1 MAAPAGAAE
10 DGGGGGGGAERMKLL
25 CSLGGRILPRPGD
38 GTLRYA
44 GGDTRIVSVPRGVAL
59 PDLLSRL
66 SEAYGGATGPHFAVK
81 YQLPDEGLDALIS
94 VSSPEDLDNM
104 VEEYD
109 KLDGASPKL
118 RVFLFPIL
126 DASGG
131 SGAGGE
137 ELEGGS
143 FDAGLRYL
151 EAVNGIVRKDSIA
164 SVSSAQYSDAGL
176 PPPASSAGGAPGSPV
191 GLSPTSTSSNDAARS
206 AFSGT
211 APPPLVDVFSNAA
224 PAPVPVKPQESA
236 AEVRAPQA
244 SPHAHPHPHPHP
256 EATRYRQ
263 PLSQLPPL
271 PPVFMNDH
279 RDAMQGL
286 NQPQPGNG
294 ARFEDC
300 NMCLKSL
307 PHAHSDPVVNEYGNE
322 VQGGAAPDPGPVFMS
337 LRPEDVARIMMPER
351 AVQAPMGAYGYTHM
365 HQVPQDRVYVP
376 KVEGVANPVFIDQ
389 SGMPQHVYV
398 QQQHQQQQ
406 HQQQQLPSQQMPSTY
421 GFSHI
426 PVIPSEKDR
435 VVSPSSA
442 HSDVASSHQ
451 QFMQQPQ
458 QQLPSGHGMTQYP
471 AKPVSPN
478 NPLVGEGSLS
488 GNSRHRD
495 DGQVYRDTAAPPVAP
510 LAVPTYMA
518 NVDRMMD
525 SLRVSP
531 NETSAEQRKHAMS
544 PDNALPQHAIPE
556 HSQGLPENNI
566 SARPDTRA
574 KEVHLSNT
582 NTFFDVNEPK
592 VLLQTESMPPPSV
605 ANSYMHNEPKVLLQ
619 AESMPPPSV
628 ANSYMHN
635 VQHVNMSHMPQMM
648 SIGGPYSSY
657 VVATVGPGGVPAS
670 AYGMDMVY
678 ANATVNPMS
687 ERKDVPHEVY
697 IKEAPH
703 EVINP
708 PNTAQ
713 IATAALANHAPSV
726 EQHQESGLPG
736 QGQQFGNEDPW
747 KVATNAHPL
756 PPRPKR
762 VASRE
767 NISPKDPHPH
777 NTLLNCKGP
786 DLNLPAEEQQQSE
799 HRDTYAEHAR
809 FIKGDDITSPD
820 LAGMEDSLP
829 ASKTQSSESQPPLRN
844 EGIGAAT
851 AKADDANEV
860 VKSKPAD
867 LMAGFAVTD
876 GRLQI
881 IKNNDLEELQELGSG
896 TFGTVYHGKWRGTD
910 VAIKRIN
917 ERCFVGKPS
926 EQEKMRSDFWNEAS
940 NLADLHHP
948 NVVAFYGVVL
958 DGPGGS
964 IATVTEYMV
973 NGSLRTALLKNAKSL
988 DKRKRLIIAMDTAFG
1003 MEYLHNKNI
1012 VHFDLKSDNLLVNLR
1027 DPQRPIC
1034 KVGDLGLS
1042 KVKCQTLISGGVRGT
1057 LPWMAPELLNG
1068 SSSLVS
1074 EKVDV
1079 FSFGIV
1085 LWELLTGEEP
1095 YADLHYGVIIGG
1107 IVSNTLRPPVPD
1119 TCDPEWRAL
1128 MEQCWATEPSER
1140 PSFTEVAN
1148 RLRSMA
1154 SSQKVQN

>member
-1 MAAPAGAAE
+1 MAD
-10 DGGGGGGGAERMKLL
+10 DGGSVGGSGGGERMKLL

-44 GGDTRIVSVPRGVAL
+44 GGDTRIVSVPRGVSL
-59 PDLLSRL
+59 PDLLARL
-66 SEAYGGATGPHFAVK
+66 ADAYGGGTGPHFAVK

-94 VSSPEDLDNM
+94 VSSTEDLDNM

-109 KLDGASPKL
+109 KLSGASPKL
-118 RVFLFPIL
+118 RVFIFPIL
-126 DASGG
+126 DAAGG
-131 SGAGGE
+131 SGAAGE

-164 SVSSAQYSDAGL
+164 SLSSTQYSDGGL
-176 PPPASSAGGAPGSPV
+176 PPPAPSGGGGPGSPAA
-191 GLSPTSTSSNDAARS
+191 LSPTSTSSNDAARS
-206 AFSGT
+206 NISGAGA

-224 PAPVPVKPQESA
+224 PPPVQAKPQEIA
-236 AEVRAPQA
+236 AEGRAPQA
-244 SPHAHPHPHPHP
+244 NPHPHP
-256 EATRYRQ
+256 EVATHPHPLPEVTRYRQ

-286 NQPQPGNG
+286 NQPPPGHG
-294 ARFEDC
+294 ARFDDC
-300 NMCLKSL
+300 HMCLKAL
-307 PHAHSDPVVNEYGNE
+307 PHAHSDPVMNEYGNE
-322 VQGGAAPDPGPVFMS
+322 VHGGAVPDPGPVFMS
-337 LRPEDVARIMMPER
+337 LRPEDVARIMVPER
-351 AVQAPMGAYGYTHM
+351 SAQAPMGAYGYTHM
-365 HQVPQDRVYVP
+365 HPVPQERVYVP
-376 KVEGVANPVFIDQ
+376 KVEGVTNSVLIDPT
-389 SGMPQHVYV
+389 GLHQHVYL
-398 QQQHQQQQ
+398 QQQQ
-406 HQQQQLPSQQMPSTY
+406 VPSTY

-435 VVSPSSA
+435 VVSPSSS
-442 HSDVASSHQ
+442 HTDVSSSHY
-451 QFMQQPQ
+451 QFVQQPQ
-458 QQLPSGHGMTQYP
+458 QQLPSGHPMAQYP
-471 AKPVSPN
+471 AKPPSPN
-478 NPLVGEGSLS
+478 NPLAGEGSLS
-488 GNSRHRD
+488 GNARHRE
-495 DGQVYRDTAAPPVAP
+495 DGQLHRDNVSLVAPVA
-510 LAVPTYMA
+510 VPNYVA

-531 NETSAEQRKHAMS
+531 SEASGSTEQRKPAMS
-544 PDNALPQHAIPE
+544 PDSGLPQNAIPE
-556 HSQGLPENNI
+556 HSQGLPENSI
-566 SARPDTRA
+566 STRPDTRA
-574 KEVHLSNT
+574 KEVHPSNT

-592 VLLQTESMPPPSV
+592 VLIQTESMPPPSV
-605 ANSYMHNEPKVLLQ
+605 ASSYL
-619 AESMPPPSV
+619 
-628 ANSYMHN
+628 HN
-635 VQHVNMSHMPQMM
+635 VQHVNMSHMPHMM
-648 SIGGPYSSY
+648 SIGGPYPSY
-657 VVATVGPGGVPAS
+657 VVATVGPGGVPQS
-670 AYGMDMVY
+670 TYGIDLVY
-678 ANATVNPMS
+678 PNATVNTVS
-687 ERKDVPHEVY
+687 EQRDVPPEAYHQ
-697 IKEAPH
+697 EAPH
-703 EVINP
+703 EVVAP
-708 PNTAQ
+708 PSTAQ
-713 IATAALANHAPSV
+713 VPTPALANHAPNVDQS
-726 EQHQESGLPG
+726 
-736 QGQQFGNEDPW
+736 
-747 KVATNAHPL
+747 ATNAHAL

-767 NISPKDPHPH
+767 NISPRDPHTH
-777 NTLLNCKGP
+777 NSLLNCKGP
-786 DLNLPAEEQQQSE
+786 DLNIPAEDVSLQLQSD
-799 HRDTYAEHAR
+799 H
-809 FIKGDDITSPD
+809 KGDDISNPD
-820 LAGMEDSLP
+820 LLGMEDGF
-829 ASKTQSSESQPPLRN
+829 ATSKAQPSDHQPPLLN
-844 EGIGAAT
+844 EGAGAVAN
-851 AKADDANEV
+851 KVDGEVHPNEV
-860 VKSKPAD
+860 AKNRPAD
-867 LMAGFAVTD
+867 WISGFPATD

-917 ERCFVGKPS
+917 DRCFAGKPS

-973 NGSLRTALLKNAKSL
+973 NGSLRTALLKNAKTL
-988 DKRKRLIIAMDTAFG
+988 DRRKRLIIAMDTAFG
-1003 MEYLHNKNI
+1003 MEYLHSKNI

-1107 IVSNTLRPPVPD
+1107 IVSNTLRPQVPD
-1119 TCDPEWRAL
+1119 SCDPEWRSL
-1128 MEQCWATEPSER
+1128 MEQCWSTEPSER
-1140 PSFTEVAN
+1140 PSFTEIAN

-1154 SSQKVQN
+1154 TSQKVQH

>member
-1 MAAPAGAAE
+1 MAATAGVADE
-10 DGGGGGGGAERMKLL
+10 GGSVGGGERMKLL
-25 CSLGGRILPRPGD
+25 CSLGGRILPRPVD
-38 GTLRYA
+38 GALRYA
-44 GGDTRIVSVPRGVAL
+44 GGDTRIVSVPRGVSL
-59 PDLLSRL
+59 PDLLVRL
-66 SEAYGGATGPHFAVK
+66 ADAYGGATGPHFAVK

-109 KLDGASPKL
+109 KLGGASPKL
-118 RVFLFPIL
+118 RVFIFPIL
-126 DASGG
+126 DTAGG
-131 SGAGGE
+131 SGATGE
-137 ELEGGS
+137 DLEGGS
-143 FDAGLRYL
+143 FDASLRYL

-164 SVSSAQYSDAGL
+164 SLSSTQYSDGGM
-176 PPPASSAGGAPGSPV
+176 PPPAPSGGGGPGSPAA
-191 GLSPTSTSSNDAARS
+191 LSPTSTSSNDAARS
-206 AFSGT
+206 NISG
-211 APPPLVDVFSNAA
+211 AGAVPPPLVDVFSNAA
-224 PAPVPVKPQESA
+224 PAPVQVKPQEIA
-236 AEVRAPQA
+236 PEGRAPPVN
-244 SPHAHPHPHPHP
+244 PHPEVATHPHPHP

-279 RDAMQGL
+279 RDVMQGL
-286 NQPQPGNG
+286 NQPPPGHG
-294 ARFEDC
+294 ARLEDC
-300 NMCLKSL
+300 NMCLKAL

-322 VQGGAAPDPGPVFMS
+322 VHGGAVPESGHVYMS
-337 LRPEDVARIMMPER
+337 LRPEDVARMMIPER
-351 AVQAPMGAYGYTHM
+351 SAQAPMGAYGYTHM
-365 HQVPQDRVYVP
+365 HPVPQERVYMP
-376 KVEGVANPVFIDQ
+376 KVEGVTNSLLIDPT
-389 SGMPQHVYV
+389 GLHQHVYV
-398 QQQHQQQQ
+398 QQQMPP
-406 HQQQQLPSQQMPSTY
+406 QQLPSTY

-442 HSDVASSHQ
+442 HTDVGSSHYQFLQ
-451 QFMQQPQ
+451 QSQ
-458 QQLPSGHGMTQYP
+458 QQLPSGHAMTQYP
-471 AKPVSPN
+471 LKPASPN
-478 NPLVGEGSLS
+478 NPLAGEGSLS
-488 GNSRHRD
+488 GNSRHRE
-495 DGQVYRDTAAPPVAP
+495 DGQVYRDNVSPVAP
-510 LAVPTYMA
+510 VAVPTYVA

-531 NETSAEQRKHAMS
+531 SESAGSTEQRRHAMS
-544 PDNALPQHAIPE
+544 PDSGLPQNAIPE
-556 HSQGLPENNI
+556 RSQGLPENSI
-566 SARPDTRA
+566 STRSDTRP
-574 KEVHLSNT
+574 KDVHPSNT

-592 VLLQTESMPPPSV
+592 VLIQTESMPPPSV
-605 ANSYMHNEPKVLLQ
+605 ASSYL
-619 AESMPPPSV
+619 
-628 ANSYMHN
+628 HN
-635 VQHVNMSHMPQMM
+635 VQHVNMSHMPHMM

-657 VVATVGPGGVPAS
+657 VVATVAPAGVPQS
-670 AYGMDMVY
+670 TYGMDLVY
-678 ANATVNPMS
+678 QNATVNTVS
-687 ERKDVPHEVY
+687 ERRDVLPEVY
-697 IKEAPH
+697 HQEAPH
-703 EVINP
+703 EVIP

-713 IATAALANHAPSV
+713 VPTPALANHAPNV
-726 EQHQESGLPG
+726 DQA
-736 QGQQFGNEDPW
+736 
-747 KVATNAHPL
+747 ATNAHAL

-767 NISPKDPHPH
+767 NISPRDPHTH
-777 NTLLNCKGP
+777 NSLLNCKGP
-786 DLNLPAEEQQQSE
+786 DLNIPAEDNSLQLQSD
-799 HRDTYAEHAR
+799 HR
-809 FIKGDDITSPD
+809 GDDVSNPD
-820 LAGMEDSLP
+820 LLGMEDGL
-829 ASKTQSSESQPPLRN
+829 ATSKAQSSEHQPPLQN
-844 EGIGAAT
+844 EGPGAVT
-851 AKADDANEV
+851 NKVDGEVHPNEV
-860 VKSKPAD
+860 PKGRPAD
-867 LMAGFAVTD
+867 WISGYPPTD

-881 IKNNDLEELQELGSG
+881 IKNNDLEEQQELGSG

-917 ERCFVGKPS
+917 DRCFAGKPS

-940 NLADLHHP
+940 KLADLHHP

-973 NGSLRTALLKNAKSL
+973 NGSLRTALLKNSKTL

-1003 MEYLHNKNI
+1003 MEYLHSKNI

-1107 IVSNTLRPPVPD
+1107 IVSNTLRPQVPD
-1119 TCDPEWRAL
+1119 SCDPEWRSL
-1128 MEQCWATEPSER
+1128 MEQCWSTEPSER
-1140 PSFTEVAN
+1140 PNFTEIAN

-1154 SSQKVQN
+1154 TSQKVQH

>member
-1 MAAPAGAAE
+1 MAATAGVAE
-10 DGGGGGGGAERMKLL
+10 DGGSGGGGGERMKLL

-59 PDLLSRL
+59 PDLLARL
-66 SEAYGGATGPHFAVK
+66 AEAYGGAAGPHFAVK

-109 KLDGASPKL
+109 KLSVASPKL
-118 RVFLFPIL
+118 RVFIFPIL
-126 DASGG
+126 DGAGG
-131 SGAGGE
+131 SGVGGE

-164 SVSSAQYSDAGL
+164 SLSSTQYSDGGL
-176 PPPASSAGGAPGSPV
+176 PPPAASGGGGPGSPAAV
-191 GLSPTSTSSNDAARS
+191 SPTSTSSNDAARS
-206 AFSGT
+206 GFSGA
-211 APPPLVDVFSNAA
+211 APPPLVDVFSNTAPV
-224 PAPVPVKPQESA
+224 PAPVRPQEIA
-236 AEVRAPQA
+236 FEGRAPQA
-244 SPHAHPHPHPHP
+244 NPHPHPHP
-256 EATRYRQ
+256 EAARYRQ

-271 PPVFMNDH
+271 PPVFMNDY
-279 RDAMQGL
+279 RDAMQGP
-286 NQPQPGNG
+286 NQPQTGNG
-294 ARFEDC
+294 TRLDDC
-300 NMCLKSL
+300 NLCLKAL
-307 PHAHSDPVVNEYGNE
+307 PHSHSDPVMNEYGN
-322 VQGGAAPDPGPVFMS
+322 AAPESGPVFMS

-351 AVQAPMGAYGYTHM
+351 AMQAPMGAYGYTHM
-365 HQVPQDRVYVP
+365 HPVPQERVYVP
-376 KVEGVANPVFIDQ
+376 KIEGVTNSVLIDPT
-389 SGMPQHVYV
+389 GLHQHVYV
-398 QQQHQQQQ
+398 QQQ
-406 HQQQQLPSQQMPSTY
+406 QQLPPQQLPSTY

-426 PVIPSEKDR
+426 PVIPNEKDR

-451 QFMQQPQ
+451 QFMQQPH
-458 QQLPSGHGMTQYP
+458 QQLPSVHGMAQYP
-471 AKPVSPN
+471 VKTVSPN
-478 NPLVGEGSLS
+478 NPLAGEGSLS
-488 GNSRHRD
+488 GNARHRE
-495 DGQVYRDTAAPPVAP
+495 DGQVYRDNAPPVAP
-510 LAVPTYMA
+510 VAVPTYMA

-531 NETSAEQRKHAMS
+531 SEASGSTEQRKHTMS
-544 PDNALPQHAIPE
+544 PDNALHQNAIPE
-556 HSQGLPENNI
+556 HSQGLPDNTM

-574 KEVHLSNT
+574 KEVNLSNT

-605 ANSYMHNEPKVLLQ
+605 ANSYL
-619 AESMPPPSV
+619 
-628 ANSYMHN
+628 HN
-635 VQHVNMSHMPQMM
+635 VQHVNMSHMPHMM

-657 VVATVGPGGVPAS
+657 VVPTVGPGGVPPS
-670 AYGMDMVY
+670 AYGIDMVY

-687 ERKDVPHEVY
+687 ERKDVLPEVY
-697 IKEAPH
+697 HKEAPH
-703 EVINP
+703 EVIT
-708 PNTAQ
+708 PNAAQ
-713 IATAALANHAPSV
+713 VTTAALANHAPNV
-726 EQHQESGLPG
+726 DQLQESDLPG
-736 QGQQFGNEDPW
+736 QQFSNEDPW
-747 KVATNAHPL
+747 KVATNAHAL

-767 NISPKDPHPH
+767 NISPKDPR
-777 NTLLNCKGP
+777 P
-786 DLNLPAEEQQQSE
+786 DLNIPAEDVALQQQSD
-799 HRDTYAEHAR
+799 HKDAHAEHAR
-809 FIKGDDITSPD
+809 FIKGDDISNPD
-820 LAGMEDSLP
+820 LLGMEDGL
-829 ASKTQSSESQPPLRN
+829 ATSKTHSSEHQPPLLN
-844 EGIGAAT
+844 EGVGAV
-851 AKADDANEV
+851 ANKVDSEV
-860 VKSKPAD
+860 HTKEAVKSRPAD
-867 LMAGFAVTD
+867 WISGFPVTD

-917 ERCFVGKPS
+917 DRCFAGKPS
-926 EQEKMRSDFWNEAS
+926 EQDKMRSDFWNEAS

-973 NGSLRTALLKNAKSL
+973 NGSLRTALLKNAKTL
-988 DKRKRLIIAMDTAFG
+988 DRRKRLIIAMDTAFG
-1003 MEYLHNKNI
+1003 MEYLHSKNI

-1119 TCDPEWRAL
+1119 SCDPEWRSL
-1128 MEQCWATEPSER
+1128 MEQCWSTEPYER
-1140 PSFTEVAN
+1140 PSFTEIAN
-1148 RLRSMA
+1148 RLRFMA
-1154 SSQKVQN
+1154 ASQKVQH

>member
-1 MAAPAGAAE
+1 MAD
-10 DGGGGGGGAERMKLL
+10 DGGSVGGSTGGERMKLL

-44 GGDTRIVSVPRGVAL
+44 GGDTRIVSVPRGVSL
-59 PDLLSRL
+59 PDLLARL
-66 SEAYGGATGPHFAVK
+66 ADAYGGATGPHFAVK

-94 VSSPEDLDNM
+94 VSSSEDLDNM

-109 KLDGASPKL
+109 KLGGASPKL
-118 RVFLFPIL
+118 RVFIFPIL
-126 DASGG
+126 DAAGG
-131 SGAGGE
+131 SGAAGE

-151 EAVNGIVRKDSIA
+151 EAVNGIMRKDSIA
-164 SVSSAQYSDAGL
+164 SLSSTQYSDGGM
-176 PPPASSAGGAPGSPV
+176 PPPAPSGGGGPGSPAA
-191 GLSPTSTSSNDAARS
+191 LSPTSTSSNDAARS
-206 AFSGT
+206 NISGAGA

-224 PAPVPVKPQESA
+224 PAPVQAKQQEIA
-236 AEVRAPQA
+236 AEGRAQQA
-244 SPHAHPHPHPHP
+244 NPHPHPEVATHPHPHP

-271 PPVFMNDH
+271 PPMFMNDH
-279 RDAMQGL
+279 RDAMQGM
-286 NQPQPGNG
+286 NQPPPGHG
-294 ARFEDC
+294 ARFDDC
-300 NMCLKSL
+300 NMCLKAL
-307 PHAHSDPVVNEYGNE
+307 PHAHSDPVVNEYGNG
-322 VQGGAAPDPGPVFMS
+322 VHGGAVPEPGPVFMS
-337 LRPEDVARIMMPER
+337 LRPEDVAKIMMPER
-351 AVQAPMGAYGYTHM
+351 SAQAPMGAYGYTHM
-365 HQVPQDRVYVP
+365 HPVPQERVYMQ
-376 KVEGVANPVFIDQ
+376 KVEGVTNSVFIDPT
-389 SGMPQHVYV
+389 GLHQHVYL
-398 QQQHQQQQ
+398 QQQQ
-406 HQQQQLPSQQMPSTY
+406 QQVPPQQLPSTY

-426 PVIPSEKDR
+426 PVIPSERDR

-442 HSDVASSHQ
+442 HTDVANSHY
-451 QFMQQPQ
+451 QFVPQSQ
-458 QQLPSGHGMTQYP
+458 QQLPSGHAMAQYP
-471 AKPVSPN
+471 VKPTSPN
-478 NPLVGEGSLS
+478 NPLAGEGSLS
-488 GNSRHRD
+488 GNARHRE
-495 DGQVYRDTAAPPVAP
+495 DGQIYRDNVPPVAP
-510 LAVPTYMA
+510 VAVPNYVA

-531 NETSAEQRKHAMS
+531 NEASGSTEQRNPTMS
-544 PDNALPQHAIPE
+544 PDGGIPQNTTPE
-556 HSQGLPENNI
+556 HSQGLPENHI
-566 SARPDTRA
+566 STWPDTRA
-574 KEVHLSNT
+574 NPSNT

-592 VLLQTESMPPPSV
+592 VLIQTESMPPPSV
-605 ANSYMHNEPKVLLQ
+605 ASSYL
-619 AESMPPPSV
+619 
-628 ANSYMHN
+628 HN
-635 VQHVNMSHMPQMM
+635 VQHVNMSHMPHMM

-657 VVATVGPGGVPAS
+657 VVAAVGPGGVPQS
-670 AYGMDMVY
+670 TYGGIDLVY
-678 ANATVNPMS
+678 PNTTVNTVT
-687 ERKDVPHEVY
+687 ERRDVLPEAYHQ
-697 IKEAPH
+697 EAPH
-703 EVINP
+703 EVITP
-708 PNTAQ
+708 PSTAQ
-713 IATAALANHAPSV
+713 VPTPGLANHATNV
-726 EQHQESGLPG
+726 DQAG
-736 QGQQFGNEDPW
+736 
-747 KVATNAHPL
+747 ANAHAL

-767 NISPKDPHPH
+767 NISPRDPHTH
-777 NTLLNCKGP
+777 NSLLNCKGP
-786 DLNLPAEEQQQSE
+786 DLNIPAEDVSFQLQS
-799 HRDTYAEHAR
+799 DY
-809 FIKGDDITSPD
+809 KGDDISNPD
-820 LAGMEDSLP
+820 LLGAEDGLA
-829 ASKTQSSESQPPLRN
+829 ASKAQSSDHQPPLLN
-844 EGIGAAT
+844 EGAGAVT
-851 AKADDANEV
+851 NKVDGEVHPNEV
-860 VKSKPAD
+860 AKSRPAD
-867 LMAGFAVTD
+867 WISGFPATD

-917 ERCFVGKPS
+917 DRCFAGKPS

-973 NGSLRTALLKNAKSL
+973 NGSLRTALLKNSKTL

-1003 MEYLHNKNI
+1003 MEYLHSKNI

-1107 IVSNTLRPPVPD
+1107 IVSNTLRPQVPD
-1119 TCDPEWRAL
+1119 SCDPEWRSL
-1128 MEQCWATEPSER
+1128 MEQCWSTEPSER
-1140 PSFTEVAN
+1140 PSFTEIAN

-1154 SSQKVQN
+1154 TSQKVQH

>member
-1 MAAPAGAAE
+1 
-10 DGGGGGGGAERMKLL
+10 MKLL

-44 GGDTRIVSVPRGVAL
+44 GGDTRIVSVPRGVSL
-59 PDLLSRL
+59 PDLLARL
-66 SEAYGGATGPHFAVK
+66 ADAYGGATGPHFAVK

-94 VSSPEDLDNM
+94 VSSTEDLDNM

-109 KLDGASPKL
+109 KLGGASPKL
-118 RVFLFPIL
+118 RVFIFPIL
-126 DASGG
+126 DAAGG
-131 SGAGGE
+131 SGATGE
-137 ELEGGS
+137 ELDGGS

-164 SVSSAQYSDAGL
+164 SLSSTQYSDGGL
-176 PPPASSAGGAPGSPV
+176 PPPAPSGGGGPGSPAA
-191 GLSPTSTSSNDAARS
+191 LSPTSTSSNDAARS
-206 AFSGT
+206 NISGAGA

-224 PAPVPVKPQESA
+224 PAPVQAKPQEIA
-236 AEVRAPQA
+236 AEVRAPQVN
-244 SPHAHPHPHPHP
+244 PHPHPEVAAHPHPLP

-286 NQPQPGNG
+286 NPLLPGHG
-294 ARFEDC
+294 ARLDDC
-300 NMCLKSL
+300 SLCSKAL

-322 VQGGAAPDPGPVFMS
+322 VHGGAVPEPGPVFMS
-337 LRPEDVARIMMPER
+337 LRPEDVARIMMPDR
-351 AVQAPMGAYGYTHM
+351 SAQAPMGAYGYTHM

-376 KVEGVANPVFIDQ
+376 KVEGVTNSVLIDPT
-389 SGMPQHVYV
+389 GLHQHVYV
-398 QQQHQQQQ
+398 QQQQQVPP
-406 HQQQQLPSQQMPSTY
+406 QQLPSTY

-442 HSDVASSHQ
+442 HTDVASSRY
-451 QFMQQPQ
+451 QFV
-458 QQLPSGHGMTQYP
+458 PSGHAMAQYP
-471 AKPVSPN
+471 VKPASPN
-478 NPLVGEGSLS
+478 NLLAGEGSLS
-488 GNSRHRD
+488 GNSRHRE
-495 DGQVYRDTAAPPVAP
+495 DGQVYRDSLPSVAPVA
-510 LAVPTYMA
+510 VPNYVA

-531 NETSAEQRKHAMS
+531 NEASGSTEQRKPAMS
-544 PDNALPQHAIPE
+544 PDSGLPQQAIPE
-556 HSQGLPENNI
+556 HSQGIPENNI
-566 SARPDTRA
+566 STRPDTRA
-574 KEVHLSNT
+574 KEVHPSNT

-592 VLLQTESMPPPSV
+592 VLIQTESMPPPSV
-605 ANSYMHNEPKVLLQ
+605 ASSYL
-619 AESMPPPSV
+619 
-628 ANSYMHN
+628 HN

-657 VVATVGPGGVPAS
+657 VVATVGPGGVPQS
-670 AYGMDMVY
+670 TYGIDLVY
-678 ANATVNPMS
+678 PNATVNTVN
-687 ERKDVPHEVY
+687 ERRDVLPEVY
-697 IKEAPH
+697 HQEAPH
-703 EVINP
+703 EVVAP
-708 PNTAQ
+708 PSTTQ
-713 IATAALANHAPSV
+713 VPTPALANHAPNV
-726 EQHQESGLPG
+726 DQA
-736 QGQQFGNEDPW
+736 
-747 KVATNAHPL
+747 ATNVHAL

-767 NISPKDPHPH
+767 NISPRDPHAH
-777 NTLLNCKGP
+777 NSLLNCKGP
-786 DLNLPAEEQQQSE
+786 DLNIPAEDVSLQLQSD
-799 HRDTYAEHAR
+799 HR
-809 FIKGDDITSPD
+809 GDDISNPD
-820 LAGMEDSLP
+820 LLGMEDAL
-829 ASKTQSSESQPPLRN
+829 
-844 EGIGAAT
+844 AT
-851 AKADDANEV
+851 AKAQSSDHQPPLPNEGTRAVTNKVDSEVHPNEV
-860 VKSKPAD
+860 AKSRPAD
-867 LMAGFAVTD
+867 WISGFPATD

-917 ERCFVGKPS
+917 DRCFAGKPS

-973 NGSLRTALLKNAKSL
+973 NGSLRTALLKNAKTL
-988 DKRKRLIIAMDTAFG
+988 DRRKRLIIAMDTAFG
-1003 MEYLHNKNI
+1003 MEYLHSKNI

-1107 IVSNTLRPPVPD
+1107 IVSNTLRPQVPD
-1119 TCDPEWRAL
+1119 SCDPEWRSL
-1128 MEQCWATEPSER
+1128 MEQCWSTEPSER
-1140 PSFTEVAN
+1140 PSFTEIAN

-1154 SSQKVQN
+1154 SSQKVQH

>member
-1 MAAPAGAAE
+1 MAATAGVGE
-10 DGGGGGGGAERMKLL
+10 DGGGGGGGGGGGERMKLL

-59 PDLLSRL
+59 PDLLARL
-66 SEAYGGATGPHFAVK
+66 AEAYGGATGPHFAVK

-109 KLDGASPKL
+109 KLSGASPKL
-118 RVFLFPIL
+118 RVFIFPVL
-126 DASGG
+126 DGAGG
-131 SGAGGE
+131 SGVTGE
-137 ELEGGS
+137 DVEGGS

-164 SVSSAQYSDAGL
+164 SLSSTQYSDAGL
-176 PPPASSAGGAPGSPV
+176 PPPAPSAGGGPGSPV
-191 GLSPTSTSSNDAARS
+191 ALSPTSTCSNDAARS
-206 AFSGT
+206 AFSGAGGA

-224 PAPVPVKPQESA
+224 SAPVPVKPQESA
-236 AEVRAPQA
+236 AEGRAPQGN
-244 SPHAHPHPHPHP
+244 PHPHPHPHP
-256 EATRYRQ
+256 EAARYRQ

-286 NQPQPGNG
+286 NQQPPGNG
-294 ARFEDC
+294 ARLDDC
-300 NMCLKSL
+300 NMCMKAL

-322 VQGGAAPDPGPVFMS
+322 AHGGAAPEPVPVFMS

-351 AVQAPMGAYGYTHM
+351 AAQAPMGAYGYTHM
-365 HQVPQDRVYVP
+365 HPVPQERVYVQ
-376 KVEGVANPVFIDQ
+376 KMEGVANPVLIDPT
-389 SGMPQHVYV
+389 SLHQHVYV
-398 QQQHQQQQ
+398 QQQ
-406 HQQQQLPSQQMPSTY
+406 QQLPPQQMPSTY

-426 PVIPSEKDR
+426 PAIPNEKDR

-442 HSDVASSHQ
+442 HSDIGSSHQ
-451 QFMQQPQ
+451 QFMQQSHQ
-458 QQLPSGHGMTQYP
+458 QVPSGPGVAQYP
-471 AKPVSPN
+471 VKPVSPS
-478 NPLVGEGSLS
+478 NPLAGEGSLS
-488 GNSRHRD
+488 GNSRHRE
-495 DGQVYRDTAAPPVAP
+495 DGQVYRDNVPPVAP
-510 LAVPTYMA
+510 VAVPTYMA

-531 NETSAEQRKHAMS
+531 SETSASTEQRKHAMS
-544 PDNALPQHAIPE
+544 PDNALPQNAIPE
-556 HSQGLPENNI
+556 HSQGLSENSIN
-566 SARPDTRA
+566 ARSDARA

-592 VLLQTESMPPPSV
+592 VLLQTESLPPPSV
-605 ANSYMHNEPKVLLQ
+605 ASSYLHNVNEPKVLLQ

-628 ANSYMHN
+628 ANSYLHN
-635 VQHVNMSHMPQMM
+635 VQHVNVSHMPHMM

-657 VVATVGPGGVPAS
+657 VVATVGPGGVPQS
-670 AYGMDMVY
+670 AYGIDMAY
-678 ANATVNPMS
+678 ANATVNPMN
-687 ERKDVPHEVY
+687 ERKDVLPEVY
-697 IKEAPH
+697 HNEAPH
-703 EVINP
+703 EVIT
-708 PNTAQ
+708 PNVSQ
-713 IATAALANHAPSV
+713 VATAVLANHAPNV
-726 EQHQESGLPG
+726 DQLQESGLPG
-736 QGQQFGNEDPW
+736 QQFSNEDPW
-747 KVATNAHPL
+747 KAATNAHAL

-767 NISPKDPHPH
+767 NISPKDPHPP
-777 NTLLNCKGP
+777 NSLLNCKGP
-786 DLNLPAEEQQQSE
+786 DLNIPAEDVAFQQQ
-799 HRDTYAEHAR
+799 
-809 FIKGDDITSPD
+809 GDGITNPD
-820 LAGMEDSLP
+820 LLGMEDGL
-829 ASKTQSSESQPPLRN
+829 ATSKTKSSEHQPPKMN
-844 EGIGAAT
+844 EGVGVVANKDGEVHTKEAT
-851 AKADDANEV
+851 KNR
-860 VKSKPAD
+860 PAD
-867 LMAGFAVTD
+867 WISGFGVPD

-917 ERCFVGKPS
+917 DRCFAGKPS

-973 NGSLRTALLKNAKSL
+973 NGSLRTALLKNAKTL
-988 DKRKRLIIAMDTAFG
+988 DRRKRLIIAMDTAFG

-1107 IVSNTLRPPVPD
+1107 IVSNTLRPQVPD
-1119 TCDPEWRAL
+1119 SCDPEWRSL

-1140 PSFTEVAN
+1140 PSFTEIAN

-1154 SSQKVQN
+1154 ASQKVQH

>member
-1 MAAPAGAAE
+1 MAATAGAS
-10 DGGGGGGGAERMKLL
+10 DDGGSVGGGGGGERMKLL

-44 GGDTRIVSVPRGVAL
+44 GGDTRIVSVPRGVSL
-59 PDLLSRL
+59 PDLLGRL
-66 SEAYGGATGPHFAVK
+66 ADAYGGATGPHFAVK

-109 KLDGASPKL
+109 KLSGASPKL
-118 RVFLFPIL
+118 RVFIFPIL
-126 DASGG
+126 DAAGG
-131 SGAGGE
+131 SGAAGGE
-137 ELEGGS
+137 DLETGN
-143 FDAGLRYL
+143 FDSGLRYL

-164 SVSSAQYSDAGL
+164 SLSSTQCSDGGL
-176 PPPASSAGGAPGSPV
+176 PPPAPSGGGGPGSPAA
-191 GLSPTSTSSNDAARS
+191 LSPTSTSSNDAARS
-206 AFSGT
+206 NITGAGA

-224 PAPVPVKPQESA
+224 PAPVHVKPQEIG
-236 AEVRAPQA
+236 AEGRAPQA
-244 SPHAHPHPHPHP
+244 NPHPHP
-256 EATRYRQ
+256 EAATNTHPEAARYRQ

-279 RDAMQGL
+279 RDAIQGL
-286 NQPQPGNG
+286 NQQLPGNG
-294 ARFEDC
+294 ARFDDC
-300 NMCLKSL
+300 HMCLKAL

-322 VQGGAAPDPGPVFMS
+322 VHGGAAPEPGPVFMS
-337 LRPEDVARIMMPER
+337 LRPEDVARMMIPER
-351 AVQAPMGAYGYTHM
+351 GVQPPMGAYGYTHM
-365 HQVPQDRVYVP
+365 HPVPQERMYVP
-376 KVEGVANPVFIDQ
+376 KMEGVTNSVFIDPT
-389 SGMPQHVYV
+389 GLHQHVYV
-398 QQQHQQQQ
+398 QQQQQQQ
-406 HQQQQLPSQQMPSTY
+406 QMPPQQLPSTY

-426 PVIPSEKDR
+426 PVISSEKDR

-442 HSDVASSHQ
+442 HNDVANSHH
-451 QFMQQPQ
+451 QFMQQSQ
-458 QQLPSGHGMTQYP
+458 QQLPSGHGMPQYP
-471 AKPVSPN
+471 VKPTSPS
-478 NPLVGEGSLS
+478 NPLAGEGSVS
-488 GNSRHRD
+488 GNSRHNE
-495 DGQVYRDTAAPPVAP
+495 DGQVYRDNMPPVAP
-510 LAVPTYMA
+510 VAVPTYMA

-525 SLRVSP
+525 SLRMSPSEVSGS
-531 NETSAEQRKHAMS
+531 TEQRKHAMS
-544 PDNALPQHAIPE
+544 PDSGLPQNAVPDY
-556 HSQGLPENNI
+556 SQGHPENSI
-566 SARPDTRA
+566 STWPDTRA
-574 KEVHLSNT
+574 NDVHPSNT
-582 NTFFDVNEPK
+582 NTFFDVSEPK
-592 VLLQTESMPPPSV
+592 VLLQTESAPPPSV
-605 ANSYMHNEPKVLLQ
+605 ASSYL
-619 AESMPPPSV
+619 
-628 ANSYMHN
+628 HN
-635 VQHVNMSHMPQMM
+635 VQHVNMSHMPHMV

-657 VVATVGPGGVPAS
+657 VVATVGPGGLPQS
-670 AYGMDMVY
+670 TYGIDMIY
-678 ANATVNPMS
+678 PNATVNPVT
-687 ERKDVPHEVY
+687 ERRDVPPEVY
-697 IKEAPH
+697 HKEAPH
-703 EVINP
+703 EVVAP
-708 PNTAQ
+708 PNTVQ
-713 IATAALANHAPSV
+713 LPTAALANHA
-726 EQHQESGLPG
+726 
-736 QGQQFGNEDPW
+736 
-747 KVATNAHPL
+747 TNVDQAAAHAL

-777 NTLLNCKGP
+777 NSLLNCKGP
-786 DLNLPAEEQQQSE
+786 DLNIPAEDVSLQKQSD
-799 HRDTYAEHAR
+799 H
-809 FIKGDDITSPD
+809 KGDDISNPD
-820 LAGMEDSLP
+820 LLSMDDGLAT
-829 ASKTQSSESQPPLRN
+829 SKAQSSEPQPPLVN
-844 EGIGAAT
+844 EGVGAIT
-851 AKADDANEV
+851 NKVEGEVHPNEV
-860 VKSKPAD
+860 SKSRPAD
-867 LMAGFAVTD
+867 WISGFPASD

-917 ERCFVGKPS
+917 DRCFAGKPS
-926 EQEKMRSDFWNEAS
+926 EQEKMRYDFWNEAS
-940 NLADLHHP
+940 KLADLHHP

-973 NGSLRTALLKNAKSL
+973 NGSLRTALLKNAKNWWCYMTLMFFLMGRTL
-988 DKRKRLIIAMDTAFG
+988 DRRKRLIIAMDTAFG
-1003 MEYLHNKNI
+1003 MEYLHSKNI

-1119 TCDPEWRAL
+1119 SCDPEWRSL
-1128 MEQCWATEPSER
+1128 MEQCWSTEPSER
-1140 PSFTEVAN
+1140 PNFTEVVN

-1154 SSQKVQN
+1154 ASQKVQQH

>member
-1 MAAPAGAAE
+1 
-10 DGGGGGGGAERMKLL
+10 
-25 CSLGGRILPRPGD
+25 
-38 GTLRYA
+38 
-44 GGDTRIVSVPRGVAL
+44 
-59 PDLLSRL
+59 
-66 SEAYGGATGPHFAVK
+66 
-81 YQLPDEGLDALIS
+81 
-94 VSSPEDLDNM
+94 M

-109 KLDGASPKL
+109 KLGGASPKL
-118 RVFLFPIL
+118 RVFIFPIL
-126 DASGG
+126 DAAGG
-131 SGAGGE
+131 SGATGE
-137 ELEGGS
+137 ELDGGS

-164 SVSSAQYSDAGL
+164 SLSSTQYSDGGL
-176 PPPASSAGGAPGSPV
+176 PPPAPSGGGGPGSPAA
-191 GLSPTSTSSNDAARS
+191 LSPTSTSSNDAARS
-206 AFSGT
+206 NISGAGA

-224 PAPVPVKPQESA
+224 PAPVQAKPQEIA
-236 AEVRAPQA
+236 AEVRAPQVN
-244 SPHAHPHPHPHP
+244 PHPHPEVAAHPHPLP

-279 RDAMQGL
+279 RDTMQGL
-286 NQPQPGNG
+286 NPLPPGHG
-294 ARFEDC
+294 ARLDDC
-300 NMCLKSL
+300 SLCSKAL

-322 VQGGAAPDPGPVFMS
+322 VHGGAVPEPGPMFMS
-337 LRPEDVARIMMPER
+337 LRPEDVARIMIPDR
-351 AVQAPMGAYGYTHM
+351 SAQAPMGAYGYTHM

-376 KVEGVANPVFIDQ
+376 KVEGVTNSVLIDPT
-389 SGMPQHVYV
+389 GLHQHVYV
-398 QQQHQQQQ
+398 QQQQQVPP
-406 HQQQQLPSQQMPSTY
+406 QQLPSTY

-442 HSDVASSHQ
+442 HTDVASSHY
-451 QFMQQPQ
+451 
-458 QQLPSGHGMTQYP
+458 QLVPSGHVMAQYP
-471 AKPVSPN
+471 VKPVSPN
-478 NPLVGEGSLS
+478 NLLAGEGSLS
-488 GNSRHRD
+488 GNSRHRE
-495 DGQVYRDTAAPPVAP
+495 DGQVYRDNVPSVAPVA
-510 LAVPTYMA
+510 VPNYVA

-531 NETSAEQRKHAMS
+531 NEASGSTEQRKPAMS
-544 PDNALPQHAIPE
+544 PDSGLPQHAIPE

-566 SARPDTRA
+566 STRPDTRA
-574 KEVHLSNT
+574 KEVHPSNT

-592 VLLQTESMPPPSV
+592 
-605 ANSYMHNEPKVLLQ
+605 
-619 AESMPPPSV
+619 
-628 ANSYMHN
+628 
-635 VQHVNMSHMPQMM
+635 MM

-657 VVATVGPGGVPAS
+657 VVATVGPGGVPQS
-670 AYGMDMVY
+670 TYGIDLVY
-678 ANATVNPMS
+678 PNATVNTVN
-687 ERKDVPHEVY
+687 ERRDVLPEVY
-697 IKEAPH
+697 HQEAPH
-703 EVINP
+703 EVVAP
-708 PNTAQ
+708 PSTTQ
-713 IATAALANHAPSV
+713 VPTPALANHAPNV
-726 EQHQESGLPG
+726 DQA
-736 QGQQFGNEDPW
+736 
-747 KVATNAHPL
+747 ATNVHAL

-767 NISPKDPHPH
+767 NISPRDPHAH
-777 NTLLNCKGP
+777 NSLLNCKGP
-786 DLNLPAEEQQQSE
+786 DLNIPAEDVSLQLQSD
-799 HRDTYAEHAR
+799 HR
-809 FIKGDDITSPD
+809 GDDISNPD
-820 LAGMEDSLP
+820 LLGMEDAL
-829 ASKTQSSESQPPLRN
+829 
-844 EGIGAAT
+844 AT
-851 AKADDANEV
+851 AKAQSSDHQPPLPNEGTRAVTNKVDSEVHPNEV
-860 VKSKPAD
+860 AKSRPAD
-867 LMAGFAVTD
+867 WISGFPATD

-917 ERCFVGKPS
+917 DRCFAGKPS

-988 DKRKRLIIAMDTAFG
+988 DRRKRLIIAMDTAFG
-1003 MEYLHNKNI
+1003 MEYLHSKNI

-1107 IVSNTLRPPVPD
+1107 IVSNTLRPQVPD
-1119 TCDPEWRAL
+1119 SCDPEWRSL
-1128 MEQCWATEPSER
+1128 MEQCWSTEPSER
-1140 PSFTEVAN
+1140 PSFTEIAN

-1154 SSQKVQN
+1154 SSQKVQH

>member
-1 MAAPAGAAE
+1 MAATAAVS
-10 DGGGGGGGAERMKLL
+10 DDGGSVGGGGGGERMKLL

-44 GGDTRIVSVPRGVAL
+44 GGDTRIVSVPRGVSL
-59 PDLLSRL
+59 PDLLGRL
-66 SEAYGGATGPHFAVK
+66 TEAYGGATGPHFAVK

-109 KLDGASPKL
+109 KLSGASPKL
-118 RVFLFPIL
+118 RVFIFPIL
-126 DASGG
+126 DAAGG
-131 SGAGGE
+131 SGAAAGE
-137 ELEGGS
+137 ELEAGS

-164 SVSSAQYSDAGL
+164 SLSSTQYSDGGV
-176 PPPASSAGGAPGSPV
+176 PPPAPSGGGGPGSPAA
-191 GLSPTSTSSNDAARS
+191 LSPTSTSSHDAARS
-206 AFSGT
+206 NVSAAG
-211 APPPLVDVFSNAA
+211 AVPPPLVDVFSNAA
-224 PAPVPVKPQESA
+224 PAPVQVKPQEIVA
-236 AEVRAPQA
+236 ANPHPEVA
-244 SPHAHPHPHPHP
+244 AHPHPNPQP
-256 EATRYRQ
+256 ETARYRQ

-286 NQPQPGNG
+286 NQQPPGHG
-294 ARFEDC
+294 ARLEDC
-300 NMCLKSL
+300 NMCLKAL
-307 PHAHSDPVVNEYGNE
+307 PHAHSDSAVNEYGSESN
-322 VQGGAAPDPGPVFMS
+322 GGAAPDSGPVFMS

-365 HQVPQDRVYVP
+365 HPVPQERVYVP
-376 KVEGVANPVFIDQ
+376 KMEGVTNSVLIDPT
-389 SGMPQHVYV
+389 GLHQHVYV
-398 QQQHQQQQ
+398 QQQQVPP
-406 HQQQQLPSQQMPSTY
+406 QQLPSTY

-435 VVSPSSA
+435 VVSPSST
-442 HSDVASSHQ
+442 HTDIVSPHH
-451 QFMQQPQ
+451 QFMHPSQ
-458 QQLPSGHGMTQYP
+458 QQLPSGHGMAQYP
-471 AKPVSPN
+471 VKPASPN
-478 NPLVGEGSLS
+478 NPLSGEGSLS
-488 GNSRHRD
+488 GNARHRE
-495 DGQVYRDTAAPPVAP
+495 DGLVYRDNVPPVASV
-510 LAVPTYMA
+510 AVPTYVA

-525 SLRVSP
+525 SLRMSP
-531 NETSAEQRKHAMS
+531 TDASGSTEQRKQAMS
-544 PDNALPQHAIPE
+544 PDSGLPQNAIPE
-556 HSQGLPENNI
+556 HSQGHSDN
-566 SARPDTRA
+566 SANTWPDTRV
-574 KEVHLSNT
+574 KEVHPSNT

-592 VLLQTESMPPPSV
+592 VLLQTESMPPPPV
-605 ANSYMHNEPKVLLQ
+605 ASSYL
-619 AESMPPPSV
+619 
-628 ANSYMHN
+628 HN
-635 VQHVNMSHMPQMM
+635 VQHVNMNHVPHMM

-657 VVATVGPGGVPAS
+657 VVATVGPGGVPQS
-670 AYGMDMVY
+670 TYGIDLVY
-678 ANATVNPMS
+678 PNATVNPVS
-687 ERKDVPHEVY
+687 ERRDVPPEAYH
-697 IKEAPH
+697 KEAPH
-703 EVINP
+703 ELVPP

-713 IATAALANHAPSV
+713 VPTVALANQVPNVDHAV
-726 EQHQESGLPG
+726 
-736 QGQQFGNEDPW
+736 
-747 KVATNAHPL
+747 TNAHAL

-767 NISPKDPHPH
+767 NISPRDPHPH
-777 NTLLNCKGP
+777 NSLLNCKGP
-786 DLNLPAEEQQQSE
+786 DLNIPAEDVSLQQQPDHE
-799 HRDTYAEHAR
+799 
-809 FIKGDDITSPD
+809 GDDISNPD
-820 LAGMEDSLP
+820 LLSMEDGL
-829 ASKTQSSESQPPLRN
+829 ATSKAQSSELQPPLQN
-844 EGIGAAT
+844 EGVGAVTNKVDNEAHP
-851 AKADDANEV
+851 NEV
-860 VKSKPAD
+860 AKSRPAD
-867 LMAGFAVTD
+867 WISVFPDTD

-917 ERCFVGKPS
+917 DRCFAGKPS

-940 NLADLHHP
+940 KLADLHHP

-973 NGSLRTALLKNAKSL
+973 NGSLRTALLKNAKTL
-988 DKRKRLIIAMDTAFG
+988 DRRKRLIIAMDTAFG
-1003 MEYLHNKNI
+1003 MEYLHSKNI

-1119 TCDPEWRAL
+1119 SCDPEWRSL
-1128 MEQCWATEPSER
+1128 MEQCWSTEPSER
-1140 PSFTEVAN
+1140 PNFTEIAN

-1154 SSQKVQN
+1154 TSQKVQH

>member
-1 MAAPAGAAE
+1 MAATAGVAD
-10 DGGGGGGGAERMKLL
+10 DGGSVGGGGGAERMKLL

-44 GGDTRIVSVPRGVAL
+44 GGDTRIVSVPRGVSL
-59 PDLLSRL
+59 PDLLARL
-66 SEAYGGATGPHFAVK
+66 SDAYGGATGPHFAVK

-109 KLDGASPKL
+109 KLSGASPKL
-118 RVFLFPIL
+118 RVFIFPIL
-126 DASGG
+126 DAAGG
-131 SGAGGE
+131 SGAAGE
-137 ELEGGS
+137 ELEAGS

-164 SVSSAQYSDAGL
+164 SLSSTQYSDGGL
-176 PPPASSAGGAPGSPV
+176 PPPAPSGGGGPGSPAV
-191 GLSPTSTSSNDAARS
+191 LSPTSTSSNDAARS
-206 AFSGT
+206 NISGAGA
-211 APPPLVDVFSNAA
+211 APPPLVDVFGNAA
-224 PAPVPVKPQESA
+224 PAPVQVKPQEVA
-236 AEVRAPQA
+236 AAN
-244 SPHAHPHPHPHP
+244 PHPNPHP
-256 EATRYRQ
+256 EAARYRQ

-279 RDAMQGL
+279 RDAMPGL
-286 NQPQPGNG
+286 NQPPPGHG

-300 NMCLKSL
+300 NMCLKAL
-307 PHAHSDPVVNEYGNE
+307 PHAHSDPVVNGYGNE
-322 VQGGAAPDPGPVFMS
+322 ANGAAVPEPGPVFMS
-337 LRPEDVARIMMPER
+337 LRPEDVAKIMMPER

-365 HQVPQDRVYVP
+365 HPVPQERVYVP
-376 KVEGVANPVFIDQ
+376 KMEGVTNSVLIDPT
-389 SGMPQHVYV
+389 GFHQHVYL
-398 QQQHQQQQ
+398 QQQQ
-406 HQQQQLPSQQMPSTY
+406 QQQVPQQQLPSTY

-426 PVIPSEKDR
+426 PVIPNEKDR

-442 HSDVASSHQ
+442 HSDIASSHQ
-451 QFMQQPQ
+451 QFMQPSQ
-458 QQLPSGHGMTQYP
+458 QQLPSGHGMAQYP
-471 AKPVSPN
+471 VKPASPN
-478 NPLVGEGSLS
+478 NPLAGEGSLS
-488 GNSRHRD
+488 GNARHRE
-495 DGQVYRDTAAPPVAP
+495 DGQVYRDNVPPVAP
-510 LAVPTYMA
+510 VAVPTYVA

-525 SLRVSP
+525 SLRMSP
-531 NETSAEQRKHAMS
+531 NDVSGSTEQRKHNMS
-544 PDNALPQHAIPE
+544 PDSGLPQNAIPE
-556 HSQGLPENNI
+556 YSQGHPENSVNTW
-566 SARPDTRA
+566 PDTRA
-574 KEVHLSNT
+574 KEVHPSNT

-592 VLLQTESMPPPSV
+592 VLLQTESMPPPPV
-605 ANSYMHNEPKVLLQ
+605 ASSYLHNI
-619 AESMPPPSV
+619 
-628 ANSYMHN
+628 
-635 VQHVNMSHMPQMM
+635 QHVNMSHMPHMM

-657 VVATVGPGGVPAS
+657 VVATVGPGGVPQS
-670 AYGMDMVY
+670 AYGIDLVY
-678 ANATVNPMS
+678 PNATVNPVS
-687 ERKDVPHEVY
+687 ERRDVPPEAYHKEPAHEL
-697 IKEAPH
+697 ITPSNAAQAP
-703 EVINP
+703 
-708 PNTAQ
+708 A
-713 IATAALANHAPSV
+713 AALANQVPNV
-726 EQHQESGLPG
+726 EQAAP
-736 QGQQFGNEDPW
+736 
-747 KVATNAHPL
+747 NAHAL

-767 NISPKDPHPH
+767 NISPKDPQPH
-777 NTLLNCKGP
+777 NSLLNCKGP
-786 DLNLPAEEQQQSE
+786 DLNIPAEEISLQQQSD
-799 HRDTYAEHAR
+799 H
-809 FIKGDDITSPD
+809 KGDDISNPD
-820 LAGMEDSLP
+820 LLSMEDGLA
-829 ASKTQSSESQPPLRN
+829 ASKAQSSEPQPPLQN
-844 EGIGAAT
+844 EGVGAVT
-851 AKADDANEV
+851 NKVDNEV
-860 VKSKPAD
+860 HPNEVSKSRPAD
-867 LMAGFAVTD
+867 WISGSPVTD

-917 ERCFVGKPS
+917 DRCFAGKPS

-940 NLADLHHP
+940 KLADLHHP

-973 NGSLRTALLKNAKSL
+973 NGSLRTALLKNAKTL
-988 DKRKRLIIAMDTAFG
+988 DRRKRLIIAMDTAFG
-1003 MEYLHNKNI
+1003 MEYLHSKNI

-1119 TCDPEWRAL
+1119 SCDPEWRSL
-1128 MEQCWATEPSER
+1128 MEQCWSTEPSER
-1140 PSFTEVAN
+1140 PSFTEIAN

-1154 SSQKVQN
+1154 TSQKVQH

>member
-1 MAAPAGAAE
+1 MAATAGAAAD
-10 DGGGGGGGAERMKLL
+10 DGGSVGGSTGGERMKLL

-44 GGDTRIVSVPRGVAL
+44 GGDTRIVSVPRGVSL
-59 PDLLSRL
+59 QDLLARL
-66 SEAYGGATGPHFAVK
+66 ADAYGGATGPHFAVK

-109 KLDGASPKL
+109 KLSGASPKL
-118 RVFLFPIL
+118 RVFVFPIL
-126 DASGG
+126 DAAGG
-131 SGAGGE
+131 SGAAGE
-137 ELEGGS
+137 EMEGGS

-164 SVSSAQYSDAGL
+164 SLSSTQYSDGGL
-176 PPPASSAGGAPGSPV
+176 PPPAPSGGGGPGSPAA
-191 GLSPTSTSSNDAARS
+191 LSPTSTGSNDAARS
-206 AFSGT
+206 NISGAGA

-224 PAPVPVKPQESA
+224 PAPVQAKPQEITPEA
-236 AEVRAPQA
+236 RAPQVN
-244 SPHAHPHPHPHP
+244 PHPQPEAATHPHPQP
-256 EATRYRQ
+256 EAARYRQ

-286 NQPQPGNG
+286 NQPPPGHG
-294 ARFEDC
+294 GRFEEC
-300 NMCLKSL
+300 NMCLKAL

-322 VQGGAAPDPGPVFMS
+322 AHGGAVPDPGPVFMS
-337 LRPEDVARIMMPER
+337 LRPEDVARIMMPDR
-351 AVQAPMGAYGYTHM
+351 SVQAPMGAYGYTHM
-365 HQVPQDRVYVP
+365 HPVPQDRVYVP
-376 KVEGVANPVFIDQ
+376 KMEGVTNSVLID
-389 SGMPQHVYV
+389 PTALHQHVYV
-398 QQQHQQQQ
+398 QQQQV
-406 HQQQQLPSQQMPSTY
+406 PSQQLPSTY

-442 HSDVASSHQ
+442 HADVANSHYQFVQ
-451 QFMQQPQ
+451 QSQ
-458 QQLPSGHGMTQYP
+458 QQLPSGHAMAQYP
-471 AKPVSPN
+471 VKPASPN
-478 NPLVGEGSLS
+478 NPLTGEGSLS
-488 GNSRHRD
+488 GNARHRE
-495 DGQVYRDTAAPPVAP
+495 DGQVYRDNVPPVAP
-510 LAVPTYMA
+510 VAVPNYMA

-531 NETSAEQRKHAMS
+531 NEASGSTEQRKPAMS
-544 PDNALPQHAIPE
+544 PDSGLPQNAIPE
-556 HSQGLPENNI
+556 HSQGLPENSI
-566 SARPDTRA
+566 STRSDTRA
-574 KEVHLSNT
+574 KEVHPSNT

-592 VLLQTESMPPPSV
+592 MCIRDRR
-605 ANSYMHNEPKVLLQ
+605 
-619 AESMPPPSV
+619 
-628 ANSYMHN
+628 
-635 VQHVNMSHMPQMM
+635 HMPHMM

-657 VVATVGPGGVPAS
+657 VVATVGPGGVPQS
-670 AYGMDMVY
+670 TYGIDLVY
-678 ANATVNPMS
+678 PNATVNTVS
-687 ERKDVPHEVY
+687 ERRDVLPEVY
-697 IKEAPH
+697 HQEAPH
-703 EVINP
+703 QVVAP
-708 PNTAQ
+708 PSTAQ
-713 IATAALANHAPSV
+713 VPTATLANHAPNV
-726 EQHQESGLPG
+726 DQA
-736 QGQQFGNEDPW
+736 
-747 KVATNAHPL
+747 ATNAHAL

-767 NISPKDPHPH
+767 NISPKDPHT
-777 NTLLNCKGP
+777 NSLLNCKGP
-786 DLNLPAEEQQQSE
+786 DLNIPAEDQPHSD
-799 HRDTYAEHAR
+799 H
-809 FIKGDDITSPD
+809 KGDDISNPD
-820 LAGMEDSLP
+820 LLGMEDGL
-829 ASKTQSSESQPPLRN
+829 ATSKAQSSEHQPPLLN
-844 EGIGAAT
+844 EGAGAVT
-851 AKADDANEV
+851 NKVDGEVHPNEV
-860 VKSKPAD
+860 AKSRPAD
-867 LMAGFAVTD
+867 WISGFPVSD

-917 ERCFVGKPS
+917 DRCFAGKPS

-940 NLADLHHP
+940 KLADLHHP

-973 NGSLRTALLKNAKSL
+973 NGSLRTALLKNSKTL
-988 DKRKRLIIAMDTAFG
+988 DRRKRLIIAMDTAFG
-1003 MEYLHNKNI
+1003 MEYLHSKNI

-1107 IVSNTLRPPVPD
+1107 IVSNTLRPQVPD
-1119 TCDPEWRAL
+1119 SCDPEWRAL
-1128 MEQCWATEPSER
+1128 MEQCWSTEPSER
-1140 PSFTEVAN
+1140 PNFTEIAN

-1154 SSQKVQN
+1154 TSQKVQH

>member
-1 MAAPAGAAE
+1 MAATAGVAE
-10 DGGGGGGGAERMKLL
+10 DGGGGGGGGGGERMKLL

-59 PDLLSRL
+59 PDLLARL
-66 SEAYGGATGPHFAVK
+66 AEAYGGATGPHFAVK

-109 KLDGASPKL
+109 KLSGASPKL
-118 RVFLFPIL
+118 RVFIFPIL
-126 DASGG
+126 D
-131 SGAGGE
+131 GAGGCGTGGE
-137 ELEGGS
+137 EVEAGS

-164 SVSSAQYSDAGL
+164 SLSSTQYSDGGL
-176 PPPASSAGGAPGSPV
+176 PPPAASGAGGPGSPA
-191 GLSPTSTSSNDAARS
+191 GLSPTSTCSNDAARS
-206 AFSGT
+206 AFSGA

-236 AEVRAPQA
+236 ADGRAPQA
-244 SPHAHPHPHPHP
+244 NPHP
-256 EATRYRQ
+256 EAARYRQ

-286 NQPQPGNG
+286 NQPPPGNG
-294 ARFEDC
+294 VRLEDC
-300 NMCLKSL
+300 SMCLRAL

-322 VQGGAAPDPGPVFMS
+322 VHGGAVPEPVPMFMS

-351 AVQAPMGAYGYTHM
+351 AVPAPMGAYGYTHM
-365 HQVPQDRVYVP
+365 HPVPQERVYVP
-376 KVEGVANPVFIDQ
+376 KVEGVTNSALIDPT
-389 SGMPQHVYV
+389 GLHQHVYV
-398 QQQHQQQQ
+398 QQQ
-406 HQQQQLPSQQMPSTY
+406 QQLPSTY
-421 GFSHI
+421 GFSQI
-426 PVIPSEKDR
+426 PVIPNEKDR
-435 VVSPSSA
+435 VVSPSST
-442 HSDVASSHQ
+442 HTDVSSSHQ
-451 QFMQQPQ
+451 QFRQQPQ
-458 QQLPSGHGMTQYP
+458 QQVPSGHGMAQYP
-471 AKPVSPN
+471 VKQVSPSN
-478 NPLVGEGSLS
+478 QFAGEGSFS
-488 GNSRHRD
+488 GNSRHHE
-495 DGQVYRDTAAPPVAP
+495 DGQVYRDNVPPVAP
-510 LAVPTYMA
+510 VSVPTYMA

-531 NETSAEQRKHAMS
+531 SEASASTEQRKHAMS
-544 PDNALPQHAIPE
+544 PDNALPQNAIAE
-556 HSQGLPENNI
+556 HSQGHPENSIN
-566 SARPDTRA
+566 ARPDTRA
-574 KEVHLSNT
+574 KENHLSNT

-605 ANSYMHNEPKVLLQ
+605 ANSYL
-619 AESMPPPSV
+619 
-628 ANSYMHN
+628 HN
-635 VQHVNMSHMPQMM
+635 VQHVNASHMPHMM

-657 VVATVGPGGVPAS
+657 VVATVRPCGVPPS
-670 AYGMDMVY
+670 TYGIDMVY
-678 ANATVNPMS
+678 ANATANTMS
-687 ERKDVPHEVY
+687 EHKDVLPEVY
-697 IKEAPH
+697 HNEAPH
-703 EVINP
+703 EVIT
-708 PNTAQ
+708 PNAAQ
-713 IATAALANHAPSV
+713 VATTALANHAPNV
-726 EQHQESGLPG
+726 DQHQESGLPG
-736 QGQQFGNEDPW
+736 QQFSNEDPW
-747 KVATNAHPL
+747 KVATNAHAL
-756 PPRPKR
+756 PPRPKK

-767 NISPKDPHPH
+767 NISPKDPR
-777 NTLLNCKGP
+777 P
-786 DLNLPAEEQQQSE
+786 DLNIPAEDVALQQQSD
-799 HRDTYAEHAR
+799 HKDVHAEHAQ
-809 FIKGDDITSPD
+809 FIKGDDITNPNLLGMD
-820 LAGMEDSLP
+820 DGLAT
-829 ASKTQSSESQPPLRN
+829 SKTQSSEHQPPLLN
-844 EGIGAAT
+844 EGVGAVT
-851 AKADDANEV
+851 NKLGGEV
-860 VKSKPAD
+860 HSKEAVKSRPAD
-867 LMAGFAVTD
+867 WISGFPITD

-917 ERCFVGKPS
+917 DRCFAGKPS

-973 NGSLRTALLKNAKSL
+973 NGSLRTALLKNARTL
-988 DKRKRLIIAMDTAFG
+988 DRRKRLIIAMDTAFG

-1095 YADLHYGVIIGG
+1095 YGDLHYGVIIGG

-1119 TCDPEWRAL
+1119 SCDPEWRAL
-1128 MEQCWATEPSER
+1128 MEQCWSTEPSER
-1140 PSFTEVAN
+1140 PAFTEIAN

-1154 SSQKVQN
+1154 VSQKVQH

>member
-1 MAAPAGAAE
+1 MAATAGAAE
-10 DGGGGGGGAERMKLL
+10 DGGGGGGGGRRMKLL

-59 PDLLSRL
+59 PDLLARL

-104 VEEYD
+104 VEEYV
-109 KLDGASPKL
+109 KLGGASPKL
-118 RVFLFPIL
+118 RVFIFPIL

-131 SGAGGE
+131 SGVGGE

-176 PPPASSAGGAPGSPV
+176 PPPASSAGGAPGSPTA
-191 GLSPTSTSSNDAARS
+191 LSPTSTSSIDAARS

-224 PAPVPVKPQESA
+224 PAPAPVKPQESV
-236 AEVRAPQA
+236 AEGRVPQA
-244 SPHAHPHPHPHP
+244 SPHLHPHPHPHP

-294 ARFEDC
+294 ARFDDC
-300 NMCLKSL
+300 NLCLKAL

-322 VQGGAAPDPGPVFMS
+322 VQGGTVPEPGPVFMS
-337 LRPEDVARIMMPER
+337 LRPEDVAKIMMPDR
-351 AVQAPMGAYGYTHM
+351 VVQAPMGAYGYTHM

-376 KVEGVANPVFIDQ
+376 KVEGVANPLFIDQ
-389 SGMPQHVYV
+389 TGMHQHVYV
-398 QQQHQQQQ
+398 QQHQHQPPPPQQQ
-406 HQQQQLPSQQMPSTY
+406 HQQVPSTY

-458 QQLPSGHGMTQYP
+458 QQLPSGHGMAQYP
-471 AKPVSPN
+471 VNPASPN
-478 NPLVGEGSLS
+478 NLLAGEGSLS
-488 GNSRHRD
+488 GNSRHRE
-495 DGQVYRDTAAPPVAP
+495 DGQVYRDNAPPVAP
-510 LAVPTYMA
+510 VAVPNYMA
-518 NVDRMMD
+518 NVHRMMD

-531 NETSAEQRKHAMS
+531 SEASSAGEQRKHAMS
-544 PDNALPQHAIPE
+544 PENVVPQSAIPD
-556 HSQGLPENNI
+556 HSQGLVENNI
-566 SARPDTRA
+566 NARQDTRA

-605 ANSYMHNEPKVLLQ
+605 ANSYLHNEPK
-619 AESMPPPSV
+619 
-628 ANSYMHN
+628 
-635 VQHVNMSHMPQMM
+635 HVNISHMPHMM

-657 VVATVGPGGVPAS
+657 VVATVGPGGVPAP

-687 ERKDVPHEVY
+687 DRKDVPPEVY
-697 IKEAPH
+697 HKEAPH

-708 PNTAQ
+708 PNT
-713 IATAALANHAPSV
+713 TVALASHAPSV
-726 EQHQESGLPG
+726 DQHQESGLPG
-736 QGQQFGNEDPW
+736 QQFNI
-747 KVATNAHPL
+747 ATNAHPL

-767 NISPKDPHPH
+767 NISPRDPHPH

-786 DLNLPAEEQQQSE
+786 DLNIPAEEQQQSD
-799 HRDTYAEHAR
+799 HSDAHAEHAR
-809 FIKGDDITSPD
+809 FIKGDDITTPD
-820 LAGMEDSLP
+820 LPGMEDGLP
-829 ASKTQSSESQPPLRN
+829 VPKTQSSESQSSIRN
-844 EGIGAAT
+844 EGIGAVT
-851 AKADDANEV
+851 AKADVANEI
-860 VKSKPAD
+860 VKGRPAD
-867 LMAGFAVTD
+867 WISGVPATD

-917 ERCFVGKPS
+917 DRCFAGKPS

-988 DKRKRLIIAMDTAFG
+988 DRRKRLIIAMDTAFG

-1107 IVSNTLRPPVPD
+1107 IVSNTLRPAVPD

-1154 SSQKVQN
+1154 ASQKVQN